1 MGLKKM
7 SEKDI
12 PLMKNY
18 APKIRNVRTNAAAY
32 TIRAT
37 PHAHPIFLQNIPQAL
52 FLLKSLGD
60 NEKSS
65 DTE

>member
-1 MGLKKM
+1 M
-7 SEKDI
+7 SGKDI
-12 PLMKNY
+12 PLLKNY
-18 APKIRNVRTNAAAY
+18 YALNIKNVRTVAAAY

-37 PHAHPIFLQNIPQAL
+37 PHAHPIFLQNIPQEL